1 MCKKSF
7 GKVIKII
14 KSLLEKLCSLQ
25 KVHWKN
31 CKNNK
36 KSLGKIVFFI
46 KSHLEN
52 KLVCFSG
59 IDVTTAVE
67 TRQI

>member
-1 MCKKSF
+1 MF
-7 GKVIKII
+7 FI
-14 KSLLEKLCSLQ
+14 KSPLEKLCSLQ

-46 KSHLEN
+46 KSPLEN